1 MTQRFSVGDRVRRK
15 NVPARPT
22 QEEIIRSS
30 TKLVQTGSREP
41 DYREI
46 GTVLGYNQQ
55 SKSYILK
62 MDGAGNNLAVKE
74 EDLEKLL
81 HQ

>member
-1 MTQRFSVGDRVRRK
+1 MSFEPGDRVRRK

-22 QEEIIRSS
+22 QEQLIRSS
-30 TKLVQTGSREP
+30 TSLVQVGPMEEK

-55 SKSYILK
+55 SKRYILK
-62 MDGAGNNLAVKE
+62 MDGGGNNLAIRE

-81 HQ
+81 H